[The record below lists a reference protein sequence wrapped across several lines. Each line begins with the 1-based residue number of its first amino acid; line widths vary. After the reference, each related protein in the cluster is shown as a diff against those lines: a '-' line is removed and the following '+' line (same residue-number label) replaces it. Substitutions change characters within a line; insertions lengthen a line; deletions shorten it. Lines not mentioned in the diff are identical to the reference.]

1 MILSYNLLKHQ
12 FVYSEQSAA
21 RIINSNDKMEE
32 KMKELVRIYQNAGI
46 DSQGDSVNREFV
58 DGILADNVEGD
69 DVAVETGQE
78 GSPVIHKADWS
89 EDSRELSDKIVA
101 DAEAE
106 ANRILEDAKSR
117 ADQMVID
124 ANAKAQELYEAQKD
138 IGYKDGEA
146 ACEREMNRKIAEL
159 EAQNTSLQQEL
170 EVEYQQKLGTM
181 ETDLVDAITQVF
193 NKVFHIQFEDKRDI
207 LLHLIRRTLY
217 SVEPEK
223 HYRILVSDENWQY
236 VEARLSELSGQLGS
250 DVELEVTR
258 DPKMT
263 NSECRIETENA
274 VYDCSIDQ
282 ELDGLCRDI
291 RSLCS

>member
-69 DVAVETGQE
+69 DVAVETGQG

-146 ACEREMNRKIAEL
+146 ACEREMNRRIAEL

-207 LLHLIRRTLY
+207 LLHLINRTLY

-223 HYRILVSDENWQY
+223 HFRILVSDENWQY

-263 NSECRIETENA
+263 NSECRIETDNA

>member
-1 MILSYNLLKHQ
+1 MSYNLLKHQ

-78 GSPVIHKADWS
+78 GSPVIRKADWS

>member
-69 DVAVETGQE
+69 DVAVETGQA
-78 GSPVIHKADWS
+78 GSAVIHKDAGLAGS
-89 EDSRELSDKIVA
+89 KELSDKIVA

-263 NSECRIETENA
+263 NSECRIETDNA

>member
-78 GSPVIHKADWS
+78 GSAVIHKDAGAAGS
-89 EDSRELSDKIVA
+89 KELSDKIVA

>member
-1 MILSYNLLKHQ
+1 
-12 FVYSEQSAA
+12 
-21 RIINSNDKMEE
+21 
-32 KMKELVRIYQNAGI
+32 
-46 DSQGDSVNREFV
+46 
-58 DGILADNVEGD
+58 
-69 DVAVETGQE
+69 
-78 GSPVIHKADWS
+78 
-89 EDSRELSDKIVA
+89 
-101 DAEAE
+101 
-106 ANRILEDAKSR
+106 
-117 ADQMVID
+117 
-124 ANAKAQELYEAQKD
+124 
-138 IGYKDGEA
+138 
-146 ACEREMNRKIAEL
+146 
-159 EAQNTSLQQEL
+159 
-170 EVEYQQKLGTM
+170 M

-207 LLHLIRRTLY
+207 LLHLINRTLY

-223 HYRILVSDENWQY
+223 HFRILVSDENWQY